1 VTAGSGVAEVA
12 AVSLKEPEG
21 IKPKRL
27 LTRVLTAFAYG
38 AAVILCIW
46 FNRLPG
52 IKLPGVNAHDPLIL
66 GLLISV
72 FAGFAATEFYA
83 MERRESRLPNEFFG
97 VAAAVLMPL
106 AAAIWG
112 LAGLSA
118 TVTALIG
125 ASLIWHVVF
134 VKVRT
139 ADTATTVFGAVYTGF
154 LLAYLVLVVRNF
166 AYGRELALALVF
178 GVWANDSLA
187 YLVGSQIGRHKMMPR
202 ISPKKSWEG
211 FLAGA
216 LGTLVIWIGLAVA
229 FPWVGVTV
237 PLAIVVGLL
246 VGGTV
251 VIGDLFESRMKREAG
266 VKDSGNSLPGHGG
279 FLDRLDSLILV
290 GLIAYWVLWWGGVP
304 HL

>member
-1 VTAGSGVAEVA
+1 MARITVHA
-12 AVSLKEPEG
+12 PEG
-21 IKPKRL
+21 IRPERL
-27 LTRVLTAFAYG
+27 LTRVLTAAAY
-38 AAVILCIW
+38 AIVVVSCIW
-46 FNRLPG
+46 FARIPGLPW
-52 IKLPGVNAHDPLIL
+52 LSPRDPLVL
-66 GLLISV
+66 GVLMSV
-72 FAGFAATEFYA
+72 MAGFSAAEFYA
-83 MERRESRLPNEFFG
+83 MERQESRLPNETFG
-97 VAAAVLMPL
+97 IFAAVLMPT

-112 LAGLSA
+112 LSGLST

-134 VKVRT
+134 IRVRT
-139 ADTATTVFGAVYTGF
+139 TDTATTVFGAVYTGF

-166 AYGRELALALVF
+166 THGRELALALVL

-187 YLVGSQIGRHKMMPR
+187 YLIGSTFGRHKMMPR

-211 FLAGA
+211 FIAGA
-216 LGTLVIWIGLAVA
+216 LGTIAVWVGLALL
-229 FPWVGVTV
+229 FPQVGVSL
-237 PLAIVVGLL
+237 PMALAVGVL

-266 VKDSGNSLPGHGG
+266 VKDSGAALPGHGG

-290 GLIAYWVLWWGGVP
+290 GLIAYWAMWWGGVP